1 MSKLLIKNVK
11 IIDSSISFKGD
22 LLVEN
27 GKISKIDSDINITGI
42 EDLKII
48 DGKNKILM
56 PAFIDLHTHLRDPG
70 LTHKEDLETGQK
82 AALKGGFTVLCPM
95 ANTKPVCDNEQI
107 MEYVLSKARKLD
119 LCDIKQVCAITENL
133 EGEEIIDIEKMRTY
147 TDLFSDDGYTLHN
160 EKIVRDALV
169 LSKELDFKV
178 LTHCQP
184 EFEIVKR
191 DLNLL
196 KDVGGNLHICHI
208 SLKDTLDEI
217 KRYKNDGYKFTCE
230 VGPHHIFG
238 YGLEYRVNPAFAEEE
253 DMKHLIQ
260 GIKDGYIDMIGT
272 DHAPHTKEDKE
283 KGAPG
288 ISNIEVAFQMV
299 NKVFNENN
307 ISLNKLSEMMSANPA
322 KLLGLKQG
330 LIKEGLRADLVI
342 VDSEQEEVIDVSKF
356 ISKGKNNPFDGQ
368 KVRGKVIMTIRNGR
382 VMYDVKGDM
391 Q

>member
-11 IIDSSISFKGD
+11 MIDSSMNFKGD
-22 LLVEN
+22 LLIEN
-27 GKISKIDSDINITGI
+27 GKISKIDSHINIAGI
-42 EDLKII
+42 EDLEII

-95 ANTKPVCDNEQI
+95 ANTKPVCDNEQV
-107 MEYVLSKARKLD
+107 MEYVLSKAKKLD

-160 EKIVRDALV
+160 EKIMRDALI

-322 KLLGLKQG
+322 KLLGLNQG

-356 ISKGKNNPFDGQ
+356 VSKGKNNPFDGQ
-368 KVRGKVIMTIRNGR
+368 KVRGKIIMTIRDGR

>member
-11 IIDSSISFKGD
+11 MIDSSMNFKGD
-22 LLVEN
+22 LLIEN
-27 GKISKIDSDINITGI
+27 GKISKIDSNIKTTDIEG
-42 EDLKII
+42 LKII

-95 ANTKPVCDNEQI
+95 ANTKPVCDNEQV
-107 MEYVLSKARKLD
+107 MEYVLNKARKLD

-160 EKIVRDALV
+160 EKIMRDALS

-196 KDVGGNLHICHI
+196 KEVGGNLHICHI

-217 KRYKNDGYKFTCE
+217 KKYKNDGYKFTCE

-253 DMKHLIQ
+253 DMKYLIQ

-322 KLLGLKQG
+322 KLLGLNQG

-368 KVRGKVIMTIRNGR
+368 KVRGKIIMTIRDGR

>member
-11 IIDSSISFKGD
+11 IIDSSMSFKGD

-107 MEYVLSKARKLD
+107 MESVLNKARKLD

-133 EGEEIIDIEKMRTY
+133 EGEKIIDIEKMRTY

-160 EKIVRDALV
+160 EKIMRDALI

-191 DLNLL
+191 DLNML

-217 KRYKNDGYKFTCE
+217 KKYKNDGYKFTCE

-253 DMKHLIQ
+253 DMKRLIQ

-322 KLLGLKQG
+322 KLLGLNQG

-356 ISKGKNNPFDGQ
+356 VSKGKNNPFDGQ
-368 KVRGKVIMTIRNGR
+368 KVRGKIIMTIRDGR
-382 VMYDVKGDM
+382 VMYDVKGDI

>member
-11 IIDSSISFKGD
+11 IIDSSMSFKGD

-27 GKISKIDSDINITGI
+27 GKISKIDSNINTNDIEG
-42 EDLKII
+42 LKII

-95 ANTKPVCDNEQI
+95 ANTKPVCDNEQV
-107 MEYVLSKARKLD
+107 MEYVLNKARKLD

-160 EKIVRDALV
+160 EKIMRDALS

-196 KDVGGNLHICHI
+196 KEVGGNLHICHI

-217 KRYKNDGYKFTCE
+217 KKYKNDGYKFTCE

-322 KLLGLKQG
+322 KLLGLNQG

-368 KVRGKVIMTIRNGR
+368 KVRGKIIMTIRDGR
-382 VMYDVKGDM
+382 VMYDVKGDI

>member
-11 IIDSSISFKGD
+11 MIDSSMNFKGN
-22 LLVEN
+22 LLIEN
-27 GKISKIDSDINITGI
+27 GKISKIDSDINIAGI
-42 EDLKII
+42 ADLKII

-95 ANTKPVCDNEQI
+95 ANTKPVCDNEQV
-107 MEYVLSKARKLD
+107 MEYVLSKAKKLD

-160 EKIVRDALV
+160 EKIMRDALV

-191 DLNLL
+191 DLNML
-196 KDVGGNLHICHI
+196 KEVGGNLHICHI

-322 KLLGLKQG
+322 KLLGLNQG

-356 ISKGKNNPFDGQ
+356 VSKGKNNPFDGQ
-368 KVRGKVIMTIRNGR
+368 KVRGKIIMTIRDGR